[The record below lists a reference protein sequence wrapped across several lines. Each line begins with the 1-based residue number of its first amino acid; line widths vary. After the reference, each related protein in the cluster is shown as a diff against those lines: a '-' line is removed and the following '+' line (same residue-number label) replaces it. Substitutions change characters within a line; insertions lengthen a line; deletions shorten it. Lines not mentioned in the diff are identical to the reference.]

1 MRQPNSDAIVFRRR
15 SCIVVRREGG
25 AGGMTR
31 TQGIA
36 SQILIVDDHPL
47 FRLALASVI
56 AATPDLEVVAS
67 VGTAREA
74 IDVVRHI
81 AIDLATVDVLMP
93 TTSGA
98 KLSADVFE
106 LQPRCK
112 VLIVSAV
119 DDPGLI
125 ADLLRG
131 HVSGFAIK
139 SQSSIELLD
148 AIRQVLRG
156 VRYVAPSISPAALE
170 AALEISTRPLDRLT
184 AREREVFE
192 LLIRGNSNDE
202 IATLLFISRRTVETH
217 RQRVMNKLSAHS
229 IAQMQRIAARFG
241 AHEV

>member
-1 MRQPNSDAIVFRRR
+1 MKGWVWA
-15 SCIVVRREGG
+15 
-25 AGGMTR
+25 MTG
-31 TQGIA
+31 TQII
-36 SQILIVDDHPL
+36 STSSVLIVDDHPL
-47 FRLALASVI
+47 FRIALAS
-56 AATPDLEVVAS
+56 ALATTSDLEVVGS

-74 IDVVRHI
+74 IEILRHV

-98 KLSADVFE
+98 KLSAAMFE
-106 LQPRCK
+106 LQPSCK

-139 SQSSIELLD
+139 SQSATELVD

-156 VRYVAPSISPAALE
+156 VRYIAPTISLAALG
-170 AALEISTRPLDRLT
+170 AALDVERPLDRLT
-184 AREREVFE
+184 PREREVFE

-217 RQRVMNKLSAHS
+217 RQRVMNKLSARS
-229 IAQMQRIAARFG
+229 ITHMQRIAARVDAHG
-241 AHEV
+241 A